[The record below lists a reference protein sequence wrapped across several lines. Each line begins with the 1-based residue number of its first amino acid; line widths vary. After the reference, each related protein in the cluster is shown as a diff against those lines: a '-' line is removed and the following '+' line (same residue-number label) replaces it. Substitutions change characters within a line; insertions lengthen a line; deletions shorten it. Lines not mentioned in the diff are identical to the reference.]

1 MRVALAHDW
10 CEIIHNHCL
19 LGPAKRSRKEATMLM
34 HGFEV
39 KELIVVHYSNWQCGY
54 TALLNCGCM
63 KRISDMDAE
72 NAGVT
77 SIDVYSEE
85 CTLCWDTEWAA
96 WVGIDACGRQGIH
109 KTMKG
114 QEARSFLMG
123 KAIL

>member
-1 MRVALAHDW
+1 
-10 CEIIHNHCL
+10 
-19 LGPAKRSRKEATMLM
+19 MLM

-39 KELIVVHYSNWQCGY
+39 KELVVIRFANWGCGY
-54 TALLNCGCM
+54 TALLNCGGA
-63 KRISDMDAE
+63 KRITDVD
-72 NAGVT
+72 NNTGVT